1 MSLPPQLSLS
11 ALRSLVSK
19 MGPLFVVLVMW
30 LVVPALTGP
39 LLVAKIG
46 PLTDLLLH
54 QPLLGSVC
62 WLVVMAL
69 LVGLGLVP
77 AYANSVVCAWV
88 FGIRWGYGVAMGSYL
103 LATLI
108 GYAVG
113 HRVGNRRVELLIG
126 ESAQAMQVRSAL
138 LSHSQRRAGLIVT
151 LFRGTGFPYAAGTL
165 LLASCGVS
173 LRLAMVGAVCG
184 LGPRVL
190 MAMLVTAHLSRGGV
204 RDVQALLRHSS
215 DPTAV
220 VLSLLFGLVM
230 VTALSL
236 LAKQAL
242 QKLTK

>member
-1 MSLPPQLSLS
+1 MPTRWCARGCRDP
-11 ALRSLVSK
+11 
-19 MGPLFVVLVMW
+19 
-30 LVVPALTGP
+30 
-39 LLVAKIG
+39 
-46 PLTDLLLH
+46 
-54 QPLLGSVC
+54 
-62 WLVVMAL
+62 
-69 LVGLGLVP
+69 LGL
-77 AYANSVVCAWV
+77 WR
-88 FGIRWGYGVAMGSYL
+88 GHGELL

-113 HRVGNRRVELLIG
+113 HRVGNQRVELLIG
-126 ESAQAMQVRSAL
+126 ESAQATQVRSAL

-190 MAMLVTAHLSRGGV
+190 MAMLITAHLSRGGV

-220 VLSLLFGLVM
+220 VLSLPVWLGHGHR
-230 VTALSL
+230 
-236 LAKQAL
+236 AKPACAGRRCR
-242 QKLTK
+242 KLTK